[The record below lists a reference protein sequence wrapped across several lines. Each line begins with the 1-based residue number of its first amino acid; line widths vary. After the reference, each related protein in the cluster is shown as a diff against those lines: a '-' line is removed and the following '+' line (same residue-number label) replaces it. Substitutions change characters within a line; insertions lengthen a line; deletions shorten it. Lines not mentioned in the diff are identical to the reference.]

1 MRDAIGLVGR
11 LDEHFL
17 YAADIV
23 AEGVVGLGAD
33 DFCGVQHGCSFVVRE
48 AGSQAISTAPNGSRQ
63 LKIQRHRS
71 DRTPLL
77 WVRAKKK
84 PGPAMV
90 PATGAQKSPLV
101 ATGRASPPC
110 PRIIPWSSEPIRAG
124 KFPALAEPSRNA
136 RRGGDFR
143 VPNWTAAPLRCAVVL

>member
-1 MRDAIGLVGR
+1 MRDAIWLVGG
-11 LDEHFL
+11 LDEHFFH
-17 YAADIV
+17 AADV
-23 AEGVVGLGAD
+23 VDEGVVGFSAD
-33 DFCGVQHGCSFVVRE
+33 DFRGVQHGCSLGCVCE
-48 AGSQAISTAPNGSRQ
+48 CGQ
-63 LKIQRHRS
+63 
-71 DRTPLL
+71 
-77 WVRAKKK
+77 KKS
-84 PGPAMV
+84 PGRRMV

-110 PRIIPWSSEPIRAG
+110 PRIIRRSSEPIRAG